1 MSIIARRSDPMLAWG
16 DYLRTLDWTEGDT
29 KHAQA
34 YRAFIRAG
42 MLGVDPAAAMREVE
56 ATIRGYGGKIVPRD
70 LERQLQRA
78 YAFAKREV
86 TEGIAPVATAVTRS
100 YYSAADLVTRADKVR
115 EFSWD
120 DLTRRSPVDPAG
132 FTSSQ
137 YLDAVF
143 RPGECVVIAERQDD
157 PGRVYVA
164 GSGAAWVN
172 GMRSDNGILYLSN
185 PANGQRIQNADGKL
199 SLRSETNLTCFRHL
213 VLESDRTIA
222 ILWVRAMVQIALPV
236 VAIYTS
242 GGKSVHFLIR
252 VDAADKVE
260 YLAAVD
266 RLRPGLVR
274 LGADPVSMS
283 GVRLT
288 RLPGAMRGE
297 RLQELLYLDPAATP
311 EPIAEKPELRK
322 TETRKSI

>member
-56 ATIRGYGGKIVPRD
+56 ATIRGSGGKIVPRD

-132 FTSSQ
+132 VTSCDF
-137 YLDAVF
+137 LEAVF
-143 RPGECVVIAERQDD
+143 KPEEYVAITSRLND
-157 PGRVYVA
+157 PGRPYRV
-164 GSGAAWVN
+164 GSRAEWVN
-172 GMRSDNGILYLSN
+172 GMKSVEGIFYLSN
-185 PANGQRIQNADGKL
+185 PVDGQVRKNADERW
-199 SLRSETNLTCFRHL
+199 SLRSETNLTDFRHM
-213 VLESDRTIA
+213 VLESDKA
-222 ILWVRAMVQIALPV
+222 DALLWIRAMAQVPLPIV
-236 VAIYTS
+236 SIVSS
-242 GGKSVHFLIR
+242 GGKSIHVLVCWGSASKAAFL
-252 VDAADKVE
+252 ADLDKIKS
-260 YLAAVD
+260 
-266 RLRPGLVR
+266 GLVR
-274 LGADPVSMS
+274 YGADPYAMTA
-283 GVRLT
+283 VRLT
-288 RLPGAMRGE
+288 RLPGGMRGD
-297 RLQELLYLDPAATP
+297 RQQKLLFLDPKAEALP
-311 EPIAEKPELRK
+311 VVRRPIRNKHK
-322 TETRKSI
+322 

>member
-42 MLGVDPAAAMREVE
+42 MLGVDSAAAMREVE
-56 ATIRGYGGKIVPRD
+56 ATIRGSGGKIVPRD

-100 YYSAADLVTRADKVR
+100 YYSAADLVTRADKAR

-132 FTSSQ
+132 VTSSQ

-157 PGRVYVA
+157 PGRV
-164 GSGAAWVN
+164 
-172 GMRSDNGILYLSN
+172 
-185 PANGQRIQNADGKL
+185 
-199 SLRSETNLTCFRHL
+199 
-213 VLESDRTIA
+213 
-222 ILWVRAMVQIALPV
+222 
-236 VAIYTS
+236 
-242 GGKSVHFLIR
+242 
-252 VDAADKVE
+252 
-260 YLAAVD
+260 
-266 RLRPGLVR
+266 
-274 LGADPVSMS
+274 MS
-283 GVRLT
+283 QDL
-288 RLPGAMRGE
+288 
-297 RLQELLYLDPAATP
+297 ELLG
-311 EPIAEKPELRK
+311 
-322 TETRKSI
+322 